1 MARPQTELNIG
12 QVNLSPTVQGA
23 GKNQVFV
30 APLPRQNRAQM
41 LAKNLAQ
48 FSTVLGQ
55 YSNIQAKR
63 GEEQALQLTNQ
74 EVIDQVESNLPEKF
88 NPFNKIGF
96 DKSFSEK
103 RYERYYDLTIKNDIK
118 QLSDEIKRAGPD
130 KIGDKAFLQDI
141 ITDGIGKINEKAL
154 EYIGDNV
161 HMLNRHREIM
171 GPVEAGIRFNENSNF
186 EKGQVDWLKA
196 SSVEQLDI
204 EGFDLLQQAK
214 TAKVPI
220 ASERKPILSGAIQT
234 VYGLASIDPDTAVDQ
249 EKADRGVPGY
259 EGFSQTVGS
268 SRRNLIP
275 DLSVASNYYPQGTLL
290 NVTFEG
296 EDKPRLFRVDDIG
309 GMDTDKKIDFF
320 AGGKKDMYK
329 KFANTKIKSVEY
341 AERNADTFTHSIT
354 KTLQHLID
362 TKDEE
367 LYNSFHHDPV
377 KRIELLRGAVTSAAL
392 LAAEK
397 GDVELSTAIESALP
411 NLFLDSGQKLFGST
425 SGQTNLEVLEN
436 EIQKIEDARIAE
448 NTKFTKDQVDKLTQP
463 RKTDISIKM
472 AESVGADIIVPLDDE
487 TPIDP
492 IEGIFD
498 SSIEGLKKSLDEV
511 KKQKDTTK
519 ILIQSKALEETIQE
533 RDDYLIG
540 IDAKGA
546 KLHAN
551 TNPIRQ
557 FEADKAVKLNE
568 IAIQVAKKDSLK
580 GTYWAE
586 DPTTGAKSLTNSFKV
601 ELESLAEEVQRDFYS
616 SSLEKIN
623 TLNILNPTIK
633 PSRLIEEGNKLIE
646 QDVKQAME
654 AINEAWDQKIEELF
668 PKQGEATP
676 TETQFEREVLK
687 QRKEGETEKDA
698 KDLALATTLKGD
710 ETFNIVDEPGKSV
723 EIDVSKPS
731 KGLFNIGN
739 YEIEDLNEYNQLFEN
754 TKATGAFKGN
764 EKAVDE
770 FFKNRKEIVKEG
782 DFFEP
787 LITKYNKYVNPS
799 SDFYSFTPLAPNKNL
814 TEIEFKT
821 TRLTIDKYIVNNGVL
836 AEDALKGDILGY
848 PLKKLIQ
855 RNWDIM
861 PIISEDTPEDVITD
875 IWNKN
880 GLGQDHKIINRIGKE
895 DTQNIKLEEFIKAQR
910 KLITDQTK

>member
-1 MARPQTELNIG
+1 
-12 QVNLSPTVQGA
+12 
-23 GKNQVFV
+23 
-30 APLPRQNRAQM
+30 
-41 LAKNLAQ
+41 
-48 FSTVLGQ
+48 
-55 YSNIQAKR
+55 
-63 GEEQALQLTNQ
+63 
-74 EVIDQVESNLPEKF
+74 
-88 NPFNKIGF
+88 
-96 DKSFSEK
+96 
-103 RYERYYDLTIKNDIK
+103 
-118 QLSDEIKRAGPD
+118 
-130 KIGDKAFLQDI
+130 
-141 ITDGIGKINEKAL
+141 
-154 EYIGDNV
+154 
-161 HMLNRHREIM
+161 
-171 GPVEAGIRFNENSNF
+171 
-186 EKGQVDWLKA
+186 
-196 SSVEQLDI
+196 
-204 EGFDLLQQAK
+204 
-214 TAKVPI
+214 
-220 ASERKPILSGAIQT
+220 
-234 VYGLASIDPDTAVDQ
+234 
-249 EKADRGVPGY
+249 
-259 EGFSQTVGS
+259 
-268 SRRNLIP
+268 
-275 DLSVASNYYPQGTLL
+275 
-290 NVTFEG
+290 
-296 EDKPRLFRVDDIG
+296 
-309 GMDTDKKIDFF
+309 
-320 AGGKKDMYK
+320 
-329 KFANTKIKSVEY
+329 
-341 AERNADTFTHSIT
+341 
-354 KTLQHLID
+354 
-362 TKDEE
+362 
-367 LYNSFHHDPV
+367 
-377 KRIELLRGAVTSAAL
+377 
-392 LAAEK
+392 
-397 GDVELSTAIESALP
+397 
-411 NLFLDSGQKLFGST
+411 
-425 SGQTNLEVLEN
+425 
-436 EIQKIEDARIAE
+436 
-448 NTKFTKDQVDKLTQP
+448 
-463 RKTDISIKM
+463 M

-787 LITKYNKYVNPS
+787 LITKYNKYANPS